1 MKLRKHTSCLRWA
14 AAGGNTPCLQNNKR
28 GELTCSLM
36 SSTNITLAAREMPRP
51 SASIPSD
58 EERFV
63 TWLRSP
69 LDEAAAE
76 SQRSDRGRQR
86 LTRADGGRASGAR
99 PQLQPAR
106 STAGCTAHMFR
117 NTSSFLLRSE
127 TFRDDSMLLI
137 VIDHRC
143 LNVLQSAFIHYNPDL
158 VLSLLWRCNTWIS
171 SSLINTFLILFG
183 SCRQLP
189 PLPLSQCIVG
199 QKHTHTPKKKK
210 LNCDFSSVN
219 ATDMKPV
226 QKLAPRLMF
235 KLQNRHTW
243 ASSPERRR
251 KSTITVLS
259 CDDC

>member
-14 AAGGNTPCLQNNKR
+14 AAGGNTPCLQNNNKR

-36 SSTNITLAAREMPRP
+36 SSANITLAAREMPRP

-76 SQRSDRGRQR
+76 SQRSDRERQR
-86 LTRADGGRASGAR
+86 LTRADGGRASGASQNHSR
-99 PQLQPAR
+99 LHGSHVQEHKLVLA
-106 STAGCTAHMFR
+106 F
-117 NTSSFLLRSE
+117 LRSE

-199 QKHTHTPKKKK
+199 QKHTHTHPKK
-210 LNCDFSSVN
+210 N
-219 ATDMKPV
+219 
-226 QKLAPRLMF
+226 
-235 KLQNRHTW
+235 H
-243 ASSPERRR
+243 
-251 KSTITVLS
+251 
-259 CDDC
+259 

>member
-69 LDEAAAE
+69 LDETAAE
-76 SQRSDRGRQR
+76 SQRSDRERQR
-86 LTRADGGRASGAR
+86 LTRADGGRASGASQNHSR
-99 PQLQPAR
+99 LHGSHVQEHKLVLA
-106 STAGCTAHMFR
+106 F
-117 NTSSFLLRSE
+117 LRSE

-199 QKHTHTPKKKK
+199 QKHTHTPKKKS